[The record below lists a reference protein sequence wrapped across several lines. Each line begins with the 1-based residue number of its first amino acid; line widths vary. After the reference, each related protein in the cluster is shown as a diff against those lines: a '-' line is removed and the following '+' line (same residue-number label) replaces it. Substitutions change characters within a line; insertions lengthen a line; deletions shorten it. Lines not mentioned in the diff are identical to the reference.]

1 MTILPNNYSFYS
13 EYPLEFLNIFGVLTV
28 VRLALLI
35 ETIGIVQ
42 FVHILVQIVDYCWNT
57 KFQTS
62 CQCSVFEFYGVKKM
76 ETSSNQSISKNVTSD
91 KNHSKLLQNDS
102 EEIWDSTLNVL
113 HIDSTQISNNG
124 KKTISDNESNN
135 SCGLNSNTNN
145 NQRNGTWKYV
155 CDKTKYF
162 FSTSL
167 ALGCFV
173 FVIAC
178 MSAGYSS
185 CRASVVTQFILAIIA
200 LFIVFYCE
208 GMWRI
213 VFCFCASYF
222 VIVF

>member
-1 MTILPNNYSFYS
+1 
-13 EYPLEFLNIFGVLTV
+13 
-28 VRLALLI
+28 
-35 ETIGIVQ
+35 
-42 FVHILVQIVDYCWNT
+42 
-57 KFQTS
+57 
-62 CQCSVFEFYGVKKM
+62 M

-91 KNHSKLLQNDS
+91 KNHSKLLQNDN

-113 HIDSTQISNNG
+113 HIDNTQISNNG
-124 KKTISDNESNN
+124 KKTLSDNEKNN

-200 LFIVFYCE
+200 LFVVFYCE
-208 GMWRI
+208 GIWLTLI
-213 VFCFCASYF
+213 LCVVFCNRFLGFFRLEYQF
-222 VIVF
+222 VIIFPFPVPRTHHFKFSFFYATSSS

>member
-1 MTILPNNYSFYS
+1 M
-13 EYPLEFLNIFGVLTV
+13 NIFGVLTV

-42 FVHILVQIVDYCWNT
+42 FVHILVQIVDYFWNA
-57 KFQTS
+57 KFHTS
-62 CQCSVFEFYGVKKM
+62 CPCSTSEFFPNYFYGVKKM
-76 ETSSNQSISKNVTSD
+76 ETSSNQSISKNVTND
-91 KNHSKLLQNDS
+91 KNHSKLLQNDN

-113 HIDSTQISNNG
+113 HIDNTLISNNS
-124 KKTISDNESNN
+124 KKITSDNESNN
-135 SCGLNSNTNN
+135 SCGLNSNDNIS
-145 NQRNGTWKYV
+145 QRNSTLNYIS
-155 CDKTKYF
+155 DKTKYF

-185 CRASVVTQFILAIIA
+185 FRASVVTQFILAIVA

-208 GMWRI
+208 GQ
-213 VFCFCASYF
+213 
-222 VIVF
+222 